1 MAHKTYQYCVAE
13 NWGKGFITADDSRK
27 IGFTGFPGDVWRFPA
42 HNQDANRWV
51 AGVNGSHKT
60 LSEAQAIVDAEIQA
74 AQTAWDNDNVDGET
88 SEDKIRRL
96 GDRPVD
102 ITLEE

>member
-27 IGFTGFPGDVWRFPA
+27 LALRSFPGDVWRFPA
-42 HNQDANRWV
+42 LNQDANRWV
-51 AGVNGSHKT
+51 VGVNGSHKT
-60 LSEAQAIVDAEIQA
+60 LSEAQAIVDAIITSS
-74 AQTAWDNDNVDGET
+74 QTAWDDNNVEGET
-88 SEDKIRRL
+88 SEQKILRL
-96 GDRPVD
+96 GNKPED

>member
-27 IGFTGFPGDVWRFPA
+27 LALRSFPGDVWRFPA

-51 AGVNGSHKT
+51 VGVNGSHKT
-60 LSEAQAIVDAEIQA
+60 LSEAQAIVDAIITSS
-74 AQTAWDNDNVDGET
+74 QTAWDDNNVEGET
-88 SEDKIRRL
+88 SEQKILRL
-96 GDRPVD
+96 GNRPED

>member
-1 MAHKTYQYCVAE
+1 MLYLLVYRLVFEFCLQMFPSHDQ
-13 NWGKGFITADDSRK
+13 DD
-27 IGFTGFPGDVWRFPA
+27 
-42 HNQDANRWV
+42 HRWV

-102 ITLEE
+102 TTLEE

>member
-27 IGFTGFPGDVWRFPA
+27 LALSGFPGDVWRFPA

-51 AGVNGSHKT
+51 SGVNGSHKT
-60 LSEAQAIVDAEIQA
+60 LSEAQAIVDAEITS
-74 AQTAWDNDNVDGET
+74 AQTAWDNSNVEGET
-88 SEDKIRRL
+88 SEQKILRL
-96 GDRPVD
+96 GDRPTD

>member
-27 IGFTGFPGDVWRFPA
+27 LALRGFPGNVWRVPA

-51 AGVNGSHKT
+51 AGVAGTHKT
-60 LSEAQAIVDAEIQA
+60 LSEAQEIVDAIITSS
-74 AQTAWDNDNVDGET
+74 QTTWDNDNVEGET
-88 SEDKIRRL
+88 PEQKILRL